1 MLHIQSCRDAPILPM
16 HFLSFLRGNG
26 VFFSSAVSDVEIAH
40 VLNVTLSD
48 KMTCRF
54 TIGYDL
60 GDARK
65 RERILFEFEN
75 RSSDFAARTDI
86 F

>member
-1 MLHIQSCRDAPILPM
+1 M
-16 HFLSFLRGNG
+16 
-26 VFFSSAVSDVEIAH
+26 EIAH

-60 GDARK
+60 SDAWK
-65 RERILFEFEN
+65 RARILFESEN
-75 RSSDFAARTDI
+75 RGSDFAAQTDI
-86 F
+86 FK